1 MGNMDWS
8 IAIFLPLY
16 NIEKLREIKMN
27 AINKSLIS
35 LAVTLNILFKY
46 LILYIKVFSKLLN
59 MHIKNILEDMEKD
72 NIQAYLLTQF
82 TNIKYISNY
91 KPTSFAFCVI
101 KENPI
106 IYASQM
112 DMEIANMD
120 SSIEVREYEKFA
132 SMVAELK
139 EEGITSLAIEPSLV
153 YSTYEKFKDDFS
165 IESKTYID
173 KQRMIKSSDEL
184 KNIEK
189 ATEIAQNSFK
199 ELDVANRVENEDVL
213 AFDLV
218 RLMIE
223 NGASGESF
231 DTILVSGSQTS
242 LPHATPQAK
251 KLETPILIDWG
262 AKYNGYCS
270 DNTRTIVYSEKEH
283 EIFDI
288 VRESHDKAIKA
299 IRPGLKCC
307 EIDKVSRDIISEYG
321 YGDKFIHS
329 TGHSLG
335 LDIHE
340 TPGFSPRD
348 DTIIEKG
355 MVITVEP
362 GIYLEGEF
370 GVRLEDTV
378 AIGNKAKIIGDLSIG

>member
-1 MGNMDWS
+1 
-8 IAIFLPLY
+8 
-16 NIEKLREIKMN
+16 
-27 AINKSLIS
+27 
-35 LAVTLNILFKY
+35 
-46 LILYIKVFSKLLN
+46 
-59 MHIKNILEDMEKD
+59 MHIKNILNDMEKD
-72 NIQAYLLTQF
+72 DIQAYLLTQF
-82 TNIKYISNY
+82 TNVEYISNY

-112 DMEIANMD
+112 DMEIANRD
-120 SSIEVREYEKFA
+120 SSIEVKQYEKFET
-132 SMVAELK
+132 MIEELK
-139 EEGITSLAIEPSLV
+139 KEGIRNLAIEPSLV
-153 YSTYEKFKDDFS
+153 YSTYEKFKDDFK
-165 IESKTYID
+165 IESKNYVD
-173 KQRMIKSSDEL
+173 KQRMIKSSSEIE
-184 KNIEK
+184 NIKK
-189 ATEIAQNSFK
+189 ATQIAQTAFK
-199 ELDVANRVENEDVL
+199 ELDVANRKETEDVL

-231 DTILVSGSQTS
+231 DTILVSGSNTS
-242 LPHATPQAK
+242 LPHAIPQSK
-251 KLETPILIDWG
+251 TLENPILVDWG

-270 DNTRTIVYSEKEH
+270 DNTRTIVYNEKEQ
-283 EIFDI
+283 EILDI

-299 IRPGLKCC
+299 IKPGLKCC
-307 EIDKVSRDIISEYG
+307 EIDKVSRDIIKEYG

-340 TPGFSPRD
+340 TPTFTARD

-378 AIGNKAKIIGDLSIG
+378 AIENNAKIIGDLPIEL

>member
-1 MGNMDWS
+1 
-8 IAIFLPLY
+8 
-16 NIEKLREIKMN
+16 
-27 AINKSLIS
+27 
-35 LAVTLNILFKY
+35 
-46 LILYIKVFSKLLN
+46 
-59 MHIKNILEDMEKD
+59 MHIKNILNDMEKD

-82 TNIKYISNY
+82 TNVEYISNY

-112 DMEIANMD
+112 DMEIANRD
-120 SSIEVREYEKFA
+120 SSIEVKQYEKFET
-132 SMVAELK
+132 MIEELK
-139 EEGITSLAIEPSLV
+139 KEGIRNLAIEPSLV
-153 YSTYEKFKDDFS
+153 YSNYEKFKDDFK
-165 IESKTYID
+165 IESKNYVD
-173 KQRMIKSSDEL
+173 KQRMIKSSSEIE
-184 KNIEK
+184 NIKK
-189 ATEIAQNSFK
+189 ATQIAQTAFK
-199 ELDVANRVENEDVL
+199 ELDVANRKETEDVL

-231 DTILVSGSQTS
+231 DTILVSGSNTS
-242 LPHATPQAK
+242 LPHAIPQSK
-251 KLETPILIDWG
+251 TLETPILVDWG

-270 DNTRTIVYSEKEH
+270 DNTRTIVYNEKEQ

-299 IRPGLKCC
+299 IKPGLKCC
-307 EIDKVSRDIISEYG
+307 EIDKVSRDIIKEYG

-340 TPGFSPRD
+340 TPAFNARD

-378 AIGNKAKIIGDLSIG
+378 AIGNNAKIIGDLPIEL

>member
-1 MGNMDWS
+1 
-8 IAIFLPLY
+8 
-16 NIEKLREIKMN
+16 
-27 AINKSLIS
+27 
-35 LAVTLNILFKY
+35 
-46 LILYIKVFSKLLN
+46 
-59 MHIKNILEDMEKD
+59 MHIKNILNDMEKD

-82 TNIKYISNY
+82 TNVEYISNY

-112 DMEIANMD
+112 DMEIANRD
-120 SSIEVREYEKFA
+120 SSIEVKQYEKFET
-132 SMVAELK
+132 MIEELK
-139 EEGITSLAIEPSLV
+139 KEGIRNLAIEPSLV
-153 YSTYEKFKDDFS
+153 YSNYEKFKDDFK
-165 IESKTYID
+165 IESKNYVD
-173 KQRMIKSSDEL
+173 KQRMIKSSSEIE
-184 KNIEK
+184 NIKK
-189 ATEIAQNSFK
+189 ATQIAQTAFK
-199 ELDVANRVENEDVL
+199 ELDVANRKETEDVL

-223 NGASGESF
+223 NGASCESF
-231 DTILVSGSQTS
+231 DTILVSGSNTS
-242 LPHATPQAK
+242 LPHAIPQSK
-251 KLETPILIDWG
+251 TLETPILVDWG

-270 DNTRTIVYSEKEH
+270 DNTRTIVYNEKEQ

-299 IRPGLKCC
+299 IKPGLKCC
-307 EIDKVSRDIISEYG
+307 EIDKVSRDIIKEYG

-340 TPGFSPRD
+340 TPTFNARD

-378 AIGNKAKIIGDLSIG
+378 AIGNNAKIIGDLPIEL

>member
-1 MGNMDWS
+1 
-8 IAIFLPLY
+8 
-16 NIEKLREIKMN
+16 
-27 AINKSLIS
+27 
-35 LAVTLNILFKY
+35 
-46 LILYIKVFSKLLN
+46 
-59 MHIKNILEDMEKD
+59 MEKD

-82 TNIKYISNY
+82 TNVEYISNY

-112 DMEIANMD
+112 DMEIANRD
-120 SSIEVREYEKFA
+120 SSIEVKQYEKFET
-132 SMVAELK
+132 MIEELK
-139 EEGITSLAIEPSLV
+139 KEGIRNLAIEPSLV
-153 YSTYEKFKDDFS
+153 YSNYEKFKDDFK
-165 IESKTYID
+165 IESKNYVD
-173 KQRMIKSSDEL
+173 KQRMIKSSSEIE
-184 KNIEK
+184 NIKK
-189 ATEIAQNSFK
+189 ATQIAQTAFK
-199 ELDVANRVENEDVL
+199 ELDVANRKETEDVL

-231 DTILVSGSQTS
+231 DTILVSGSNTS
-242 LPHATPQAK
+242 LPHAIPQSK
-251 KLETPILIDWG
+251 TLETPILVDWG

-270 DNTRTIVYSEKEH
+270 DNTRTIVYNEKEQ
-283 EIFDI
+283 EILDI

-299 IRPGLKCC
+299 IKPGLKCC
-307 EIDKVSRDIISEYG
+307 EIDKVSRDIIKEYG

-340 TPGFSPRD
+340 TPTFNARD

-378 AIGNKAKIIGDLSIG
+378 AIGNNAKIIGDLPIEL

>member
-1 MGNMDWS
+1 MHID
-8 IAIFLPLY
+8 
-16 NIEKLREIKMN
+16 
-27 AINKSLIS
+27 
-35 LAVTLNILFKY
+35 NILK
-46 LILYIKVFSKLLN
+46 
-59 MHIKNILEDMEKD
+59 DMEKD

-82 TNIKYISNY
+82 TNIQYISNY
-91 KPTSFAFCVI
+91 KPTSFAFCLI
-101 KENPI
+101 KDEPI

-112 DMEIANMD
+112 DMEIAKRD
-120 SSIEVREYEKFA
+120 SSIEVRKYEKFET
-132 SMVAELK
+132 MIDDLK
-139 EEGITSLAIEPSLV
+139 KEGVKNLAIEPNLV
-153 YSTYEKFKDDFS
+153 YSTYEKFRDDFD
-165 IESKTYID
+165 IESKKYID
-173 KQRMIKSSDEL
+173 KERMIKSPREI

-189 ATEIAQNSFK
+189 ATEIAQTAFK
-199 ELDVANRVENEDVL
+199 ELDVSNRTETEDVL

-231 DTILVSGSQTS
+231 DTILVSGASTS
-242 LPHATPQAK
+242 LPHAIPQAK
-251 KLETPILIDWG
+251 HLETPILIDWG

-270 DNTRTIVYSEKEH
+270 DNTRTIVYTEKEH

-288 VRESHDKAIKA
+288 VRQSHDEAIKA
-299 IRPGLKCC
+299 IKPGLKCC
-307 EIDKVSRDIISEYG
+307 EIDKVARDIIEEYG

-340 TPGFSPRD
+340 TPGFSFRD

-370 GVRLEDTV
+370 GVRIEDTV
-378 AIGNKAKIIGDLSIG
+378 AVENKGKIIGNLPLI